1 VKQRTALQ
9 TDFASYPERVGH
21 QLSLLHRLTATPQR
35 LDAVELENDVENEKL
50 PCDKVNTLCEG
61 ELAVVAGRLRS
72 VSYSPTENVP
82 IVEAELFDGTA
93 VVTLVFLGRRRIAGI
108 EPGRRIL
115 ARGRVGKH
123 NGQLAIFNPW
133 YELKCG
139 G

>member
-1 VKQRTALQ
+1 M
-9 TDFASYPERVGH
+9 GH
-21 QLSLLHRLTATPQR
+21 HLSLLHRLTASAQR
-35 LDAVELENDVENEKL
+35 LDAVELENEVEKEKL
-50 PCDKVNTLCEG
+50 PCAKVNTLCEG
-61 ELAVVAGRLRS
+61 QPAVVAGRLRS

-93 VVTLVFLGRRRIAGI
+93 AVTLVFLGRRRI
-108 EPGRRIL
+108 L
-115 ARGRVGKH
+115 ARGRVGRH